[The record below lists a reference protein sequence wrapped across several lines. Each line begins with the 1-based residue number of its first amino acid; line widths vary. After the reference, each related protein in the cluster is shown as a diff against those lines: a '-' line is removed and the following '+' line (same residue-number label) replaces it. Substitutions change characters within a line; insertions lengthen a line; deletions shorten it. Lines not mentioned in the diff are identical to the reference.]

1 MREMRFLFKPMF
13 ESSSGFSQVYSNF
26 SIHALNQR
34 KMAME
39 VEKALAATPGG
50 DTIFG
55 KILRKEMPCNFIYE
69 DDQKGNAKR
78 TLFTGEDAFQEN
90 EDRLMR
96 SRKNLFLS
104 DESISSDISEK
115 TFELQMSQ
123 EDRNGCPKDIT
134 WITYRISRKAEIWI
148 SQGSPQD
155 IPGTFPEKGE
165 LLTHP
170 AETAQ
175 PSTSAIPKSSS
186 CA

>member
-69 DDQKGNAKR
+69 DDQCVAFHDINAQAPVHF
-78 TLFTGEDAFQEN
+78 LVIP
-90 EDRLMR
+90 
-96 SRKNLFLS
+96 RKPISQLS
-104 DESISSDISEK
+104 
-115 TFELQMSQ
+115 
-123 EDRNGCPKDIT
+123 
-134 WITYRISRKAEIWI
+134 KAED
-148 SQGSPQD
+148 QD
-155 IPGTFPEKGE
+155 EALLGHLMNVAHKVAKKEGLKDGFRLVINDGKDGAQSVFHLHLHVLGGRQLQWPPG
-165 LLTHP
+165 
-170 AETAQ
+170 
-175 PSTSAIPKSSS
+175 
-186 CA
+186 

>member
-69 DDQKGNAKR
+69 DDQNIERIKMASYKYECFNNISPENLVIKGNVVK
-78 TLFTGEDAFQEN
+78 
-90 EDRLMR
+90 
-96 SRKNLFLS
+96 
-104 DESISSDISEK
+104 EK
-115 TFELQMSQ
+115 TSQ
-123 EDRNGCPKDIT
+123 EDVSVHEDEFDKTLYEDVVCLDEYEEDGN
-134 WITYRISRKAEIWI
+134 
-148 SQGSPQD
+148 
-155 IPGTFPEKGE
+155 
-165 LLTHP
+165 
-170 AETAQ
+170 
-175 PSTSAIPKSSS
+175 
-186 CA
+186 